1 MVTINYY
8 VMCYT
13 SSSVQLQSKYGYSNE
28 FIAQMINKDVEFINE
43 LLNPVES
50 I

>member
-1 MVTINYY
+1 MSEIDNKLL
-8 VMCYT
+8 CDII
-13 SSSVQLQSKYGYSNE
+13 QLQSKYGYSNK

-50 I
+50 IY

>member
-1 MVTINYY
+1 MSEIDNKLL
-8 VMCYT
+8 CDIL
-13 SSSVQLQSKYGYSNE
+13 QLQSKYGYSNE